1 MTTLA
6 PAAVVS
12 TTPEVVGKAIYLEA
26 TPVLDAEGKPVIPW
40 YGGKDSV
47 KQIIIFPRGKDATGR
62 NVEPY
67 IFDRIVSA
75 TYPKAQWNRNQIH
88 PTPSKAEFAANGET
102 NYRGLVL
109 EAPTPAELEAM
120 PEEIQKQFY
129 ANGIELRLYQELMYA
144 KSIHNPET
152 GNYDVVSEHAWKVV
166 RKFAVEIT
174 DKDLSDIYNYKTPQA
189 VIRRATKVRV
199 SLGLPEKL
207 F

>member
-26 TPVLDAEGKPVIPW
+26 IPVLDAEGKPIIPW
-40 YGGKDSV
+40 YGGKDNV

-67 IFDRIVSA
+67 IYDRTISKA
-75 TYPKAQWNRNQIH
+75 YPKAQWNRTQIH
-88 PTPSKAEFAANGET
+88 PTPSRAEFAANGET
-102 NYRGLVL
+102 TYRGLTL

-129 ANGIELRLYQELMYA
+129 ANGIEMRLYQELMYE
-144 KSIHNPET
+144 KSTHNSET
-152 GNYDVVSEHAWKVV
+152 GNYDVVALHAWKVV

-207 F
+207 V